1 MGASSDIP
9 WWGWPLLIV
18 ALPFVIL
25 GALARLVLALAL
37 LVIVWVTW
45 LPRGQ
50 HALVVY
56 SASPVWQPY
65 FEAHVLPAL
74 GSRAIV
80 LNWSERKKWG
90 YSLPVL
96 LFKMFAGRREFNPLA
111 LVFRPLR
118 QPQRFR
124 FYRAFIAFKH
134 GRPSEVEQLR
144 NELMKVLDERAPRNA
159 A

>member
-1 MGASSDIP
+1 METAGNTP
-9 WWGWPLLIV
+9 WWVWPLLIV
-18 ALPFVIL
+18 ALPFV
-25 GALARLVLALAL
+25 ALAALAWLVLAFAL
-37 LVIVWVTW
+37 LVIVWLTW

-50 HALVVY
+50 FALMVY
-56 SASPVWQPY
+56 SATPVWQPY

-74 GSRAIV
+74 GSRAVV

-96 LFKMFAGRREFNPLA
+96 LFRIFAGPREFNPLA

-118 QPQRFR
+118 WPRRFR
-124 FYRAFIAFKH
+124 FYRPFIAFKH

-144 NELMKVLDERAPRNA
+144 DELIQVLDEQAPRNA